1 MYVVYL
7 NYFRPIEEVDA
18 LLAPHITWLDRY
30 FNSGVFIAAGRKDP
44 RTGGM
49 IMVKDIARARLDAI
63 LAEDPFIAVAHYE
76 VTKVN
81 VTRAADALAVL
92 KDL

>member
-1 MYVVYL
+1 MYVIYL
-7 NYFRPIEEVDA
+7 SYFRPIEEVEA

-30 FNSGVFIAAGRKDP
+30 FDNGEFIAAGRRDP

-49 IMVKDIARARLDAI
+49 IMVKDVDRARLDTI
-63 LAEDPFIAVAHYE
+63 LAEDPFVAVAHYE

-81 VTRAADALAVL
+81 VTRTADAFAGL

>member
-1 MYVVYL
+1 
-7 NYFRPIEEVDA
+7 
-18 LLAPHITWLDRY
+18 
-30 FNSGVFIAAGRKDP
+30 
-44 RTGGM
+44 
-49 IMVKDIARARLDAI
+49 MVKDIARARLDAI